1 MNLIIRRLGAFL
13 RDTRGTVTAE
23 TLVALP
29 LLIWAHLAAYQYFN
43 AFQTLAINQK
53 ATYTL
58 ADAISR
64 QTATVTPTVINGL
77 NTLYA
82 YLDGT
87 ASTGTAIRVTCISW
101 NPALGTSGQYY
112 VVWSKASGTGTALTS
127 TTLQSLISR
136 FPVIAASDTLIMVET
151 KVSYTP
157 AFPVVGLQPQML
169 SSYVITRPRISP
181 QIVYSSS

>member
-1 MNLIIRRLGAFL
+1 MTRIRTRLCAFL
-13 RDTRGTVTAE
+13 RDTRGSVTAE

-29 LLIWAHLAAYQYFN
+29 LLIWAHLATYQYFD
-43 AFQTLAINQK
+43 AFKTLTQNQK

-64 QTATVTPTVINGL
+64 QTATVTPTFINGM
-77 NTLYA
+77 NSLYA
-82 YLDGT
+82 YLDG
-87 ASTGTAIRVTCISW
+87 SVGESTAIRVTCVSW
-101 NPALGTSGQYY
+101 NPALGPSGQYY

-151 KVSYTP
+151 KIGYTP
-157 AFPVVGLQPQML
+157 AFQVGLPQQEL
-169 SSYVITRPRISP
+169 NSYVITRPRISP
-181 QIVYSSS
+181 QVVYSSS